1 MSYHIL
7 HQFDEQWLA
16 DLKQETADNKPKGK
30 GLLDSFADDRRQH
43 ERRVKFATRESKRW
57 AVVAMALLL
66 ATFALLF
73 SIDATRRAESLQQR
87 LDALETAA
95 RK

>member
-16 DLKQETADNKPKGK
+16 ELKHDTAEGNKRKSLPGS
-30 GLLDSFADDRRQH
+30 LDDDHPHVRRAKLAAH
-43 ERRVKFATRESKRW
+43 ESKRW
-57 AVVAMALLL
+57 AIVATGILL

-73 SIDATRRAESLQQR
+73 SVDASRRTEALQQR
-87 LDALETAA
+87 VDALEQTT

>member
-7 HQFDEQWLA
+7 QQFDEQWLA
-16 DLKQETADNKPKGK
+16 DLKQDAPDDQRRS
-30 GLLDSFADDRRQH
+30 LLGSFADDSPHALRARL
-43 ERRVKFATRESKRW
+43 ASRESKRW
-57 AVVAMALLL
+57 AIVVAAILL

-73 SIDATRRAESLQQR
+73 SIDATRRAESLQER
-87 LDALETAA
+87 LDALEKMV

>member
-7 HQFDEQWLA
+7 QQFDEQWLA
-16 DLKQETADNKPKGK
+16 ELREEAPG
-30 GLLDSFADDRRQH
+30 GERRSLLDSFADDSPHAMRARL
-43 ERRVKFATRESKRW
+43 ASRESKRW
-57 AVVAMALLL
+57 AIVVASILL

-73 SIDATRRAESLQQR
+73 SIDAARRAEALQQR
-87 LDALETAA
+87 LDALEKTV

>member
-16 DLKQETADNKPKGK
+16 DLKQEMPGDARRILMDS
-30 GLLDSFADDRRQH
+30 LDDDSGPRALRA
-43 ERRVKFATRESKRW
+43 RLASRESRRW
-57 AVVAMALLL
+57 AIVIAAILL

-73 SIDATRRAESLQQR
+73 SIDAGRRAEALQQR
-87 LDALETAA
+87 LDALEKATAG
-95 RK
+95 K

>member
-16 DLKQETADNKPKGK
+16 ELKHDTTKGNNRK
-30 GLLDSFADDRRQH
+30 SLLDSLDDEHPHVRRAKLAAH
-43 ERRVKFATRESKRW
+43 ESKRW
-57 AVVAMALLL
+57 AIVAAGILL

-73 SIDATRRAESLQQR
+73 SIDASRRAEALQQR
-87 LDALETAA
+87 VDALEQTP

>member
-7 HQFDEQWLA
+7 QQFDEQWLA
-16 DLKQETADNKPKGK
+16 DLKQDAPGDQRRS
-30 GLLDSFADDRRQH
+30 LLDSFADDSPHALRARL
-43 ERRVKFATRESKRW
+43 ASRESKRW
-57 AVVAMALLL
+57 AIVVAAILL

-87 LDALETAA
+87 LDALEKMV

>member
-7 HQFDEQWLA
+7 QQFDEQWLA
-16 DLKQETADNKPKGK
+16 ELREETPGDKRRS
-30 GLLDSFADDRRQH
+30 LLDSFEDDSPHAMRARL
-43 ERRVKFATRESKRW
+43 ASRESKRW
-57 AVVAMALLL
+57 AIVVASILL

-87 LDALETAA
+87 LDVLEKTV